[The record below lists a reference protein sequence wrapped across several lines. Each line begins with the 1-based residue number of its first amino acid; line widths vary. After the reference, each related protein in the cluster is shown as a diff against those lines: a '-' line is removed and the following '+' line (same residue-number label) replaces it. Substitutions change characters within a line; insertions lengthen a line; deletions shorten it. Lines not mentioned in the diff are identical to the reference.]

1 VKSHVMDTTVPPP
14 PGSSTC
20 CHCVCHVSLYT
31 VLTYALVVLSVM
43 VLGPYGRPSAHCEA
57 VVTANRSRD
66 GAPATGRVRT
76 VVRENCAEHCIR

>member
-1 VKSHVMDTTVPPP
+1 LAIVKSHVMDTTVPPP

-20 CHCVCHVSLYT
+20 CHCVCHVSLCT

-43 VLGPYGRPSAHCEA
+43 VLGPYGRPSVHCEA

-66 GAPATGRVRT
+66 STPG
-76 VVRENCAEHCIR
+76 E